1 MINISKIDEY
11 WWAIMRDDYPGKDKR
26 TQIRPEIFKSPEI
39 LGIISCAVGG
49 A

>member
-1 MINISKIDEY
+1 MINISKNDEY
-11 WWAIMRDDYPGKDKR
+11 WWVIMREAVPGKDKE